1 VQCAQQ
7 QFSTGRFVLESTYR
21 QRLGSEMRLWRSL
34 SGCSL
39 RLAIVPIQ
47 LFRKEYS
54 MYRLFYRASAVAI
67 YALLVLATRVHAIP
81 IALTDRAAFDGAL
94 GALTSVSVATE
105 TFDSTA
111 AGTLIGNGGA
121 IGSLTFAY
129 PALAGFGVTLQIT
142 TGATTSPSNFL
153 GSDDGGVLQ
162 GGDELVISFSPLHA
176 FGLYL
181 IVDAGLG
188 AIADGDLTLSGGGTT
203 ASLLSSAQQSF
214 ALGNNLQVYFLGL
227 VDALAPFS
235 SVTLQSSGA
244 FFTYTL
250 DDIVSAAPVSA
261 LPEPGGMLLSAS
273 ALLGLAA
280 ANAMRRRGQA
290 RRDNHPLQS
299 INS

>member
-1 VQCAQQ
+1 
-7 QFSTGRFVLESTYR
+7 
-21 QRLGSEMRLWRSL
+21 
-34 SGCSL
+34 
-39 RLAIVPIQ
+39 
-47 LFRKEYS
+47 

-111 AGTLIGNGGA
+111 AGTPISDGGT
-121 IGSLTFAY
+121 IGSFTVAY
-129 PALAGFGVTLQIT
+129 PALAGFGVTLQVT
-142 TGATTSPSNFL
+142 AGATTSPSNSL

-188 AIADGDLTLSGGGTT
+188 AIADGDLTLSGGGAT
-203 ASLLSSAQQSF
+203 ASLLSGARQSSF
-214 ALGNNLQVYFLGL
+214 ALGSDLEVYFLGL
-227 VDALAPFS
+227 VDSLAPFS
-235 SVTLQSSGA
+235 SVTLQGSGA
-244 FFTYTL
+244 FFSYTL
-250 DDIVSAAPVSA
+250 DDIVSAGQVNA
-261 LPEPGGMLLSAS
+261 LPEPGGMLLIAS

-280 ANAMRRRGQA
+280 ANAMRRRGWA
-290 RRDNHPLQS
+290 RCDGHPL
-299 INS
+299 